1 MDEVIDIPGFGYGIL
16 TPATARAAPVT
27 LVLLNAGLTH
37 RVGPFRGYV
46 AIARYLATR
55 GVDVFRFDLPRV
67 GDGPA
72 AGVSV
77 GAMVAATLDT
87 LEREAG
93 ARCFVIGGIC
103 SAADMAWHIAQDDP
117 RIAGVWL
124 LDGFAHRGRWFR
136 LARVRKALRRPPWQW
151 PRLAWRLLR
160 GLRPEEPT
168 RAADIAVIRD
178 WPEPKEFRRQST
190 NLLSRGVRIL
200 AMYTGGVSK
209 YMMDRRQ
216 LDDTFGE
223 SCRHAGLATTYW
235 PEFDHTLMSPADR
248 DRVLSSV
255 GDWCEKFKV
264 PAATSRLQAK

>member
-16 TPATARAAPVT
+16 TPARRRATPVT

-37 RVGPFRGYV
+37 RVGPFRSYV

-55 GVDVFRFDLPRV
+55 SVDVFRFDLPRV

-77 GAMVAATLDT
+77 NAMVAAALDA
-87 LEREAG
+87 LEREVG
-93 ARCFVIGGIC
+93 SRRFVIGGIC
-103 SAADMAWHIAQDDP
+103 SAADMAWHIAQHDP

-151 PRLAWRLLR
+151 PGLAWRLLR
-160 GLRPEEPT
+160 GLRPEEGVY
-168 RAADIAVIRD
+168 AADIAVIRD
-178 WPEPKEFRRQST
+178 WPEPKAFRRQST
-190 NLLSRGVRIL
+190 DLLSRGVRIL

-209 YMMDRRQ
+209 YMLDRRQ
-216 LDDTFGE
+216 LDDTFGK
-223 SCRHAGLATTYW
+223 SCRHAGLTTTYW
-235 PEFDHTLMSPADR
+235 PAFDHTLMSPADR
-248 DRVLSSV
+248 DHVLSSL
-255 GDWCEKFKV
+255 GDWCEQFTR
-264 PAATSRLQAK
+264 PAAAP

>member
-67 GDGPA
+67 GDGPG

-124 LDGFAHRGRWFR
+124 LRS
-136 LARVRKALRRPPWQW
+136 
-151 PRLAWRLLR
+151 
-160 GLRPEEPT
+160 EEHT
-168 RAADIAVIRD
+168 S
-178 WPEPKEFRRQST
+178 ELQS
-190 NLLSRGVRIL
+190 
-200 AMYTGGVSK
+200 
-209 YMMDRRQ
+209 
-216 LDDTFGE
+216 
-223 SCRHAGLATTYW
+223 
-235 PEFDHTLMSPADR
+235 LMSISYA
-248 DRVLSSV
+248 VFCL
-255 GDWCEKFKV
+255 KK
-264 PAATSRLQAK
+264 K

>member
-16 TPATARAAPVT
+16 TPARRRATPVT

-77 GAMVAATLDT
+77 NAMVAAALDA
-87 LEREAG
+87 LEREVG
-93 ARCFVIGGIC
+93 SRCFVIGGIC

-151 PRLAWRLLR
+151 PGLAWRLLR
-160 GLRPEEPT
+160 GLRPEEGVY
-168 RAADIAVIRD
+168 AADIAVIRD
-178 WPEPKEFRRQST
+178 WPEPKAFRRQST
-190 NLLSRGVRIL
+190 DLLSRGVRIL

-209 YMMDRRQ
+209 YMLDRRQ
-216 LDDTFGE
+216 LDDTFGK
-223 SCRHAGLATTYW
+223 SCRHAGLTTTYW
-235 PEFDHTLMSPADR
+235 PAFDHTLMSPADR
-248 DRVLSSV
+248 DHVLSSL
-255 GDWCEKFKV
+255 GDWCEQFTR
-264 PAATSRLQAK
+264 PAATP

>member
-1 MDEVIDIPGFGYGIL
+1 MWHTICELVTGVHTCALPIWFVYVIL
-16 TPATARAAPVT
+16 APATARLAPVT

-46 AIARYLATR
+46 GIARYLATR

-151 PRLAWRLLR
+151 PRWAWRFLR
-160 GLRPEEPT
+160 GLRQGEPT
-168 RAADIAVIRD
+168 RSG
-178 WPEPKEFRRQST
+178 ERRGGIG
-190 NLLSRGVRIL
+190 GVR
-200 AMYTGGVSK
+200 
-209 YMMDRRQ
+209 
-216 LDDTFGE
+216 E
-223 SCRHAGLATTYW
+223 
-235 PEFDHTLMSPADR
+235 
-248 DRVLSSV
+248 
-255 GDWCEKFKV
+255 
-264 PAATSRLQAK
+264 